1 MKNNFLN
8 FIEEDISTK
17 KTLISTLPLRTKTNK
32 KNYNAKIEE
41 IQEKY
46 EAYKNHLKKYI
57 EQKSKNNDIPQ
68 EVKNL
73 DKLSE
78 ELTNL
83 EHVRF
88 VLNKI
93 NTYYEKMGFDS
104 LIYEMHNY
112 YNFQFDSLNRIINTF
127 LDKFLLIKVTL
138 SSKDFDYNC
147 YVNEYMKAFLEVRES
162 EKKDYS
168 EVSKIFEKIYWQ
180 DPDLISHIE
189 LNFRKLIKKNSSKFS
204 KYILDLQ
211 KKLKSEN
218 NIKDYNDCF
227 TKLKS
232 KYIELTAKEQE
243 TVSDILLLAKSG
255 KIDMADYLN
264 EAKARTQAFSSIAL
278 DTIDFSSNDSKDHF
292 YDNVYKL
299 KLNLIEYKN
308 YRQFIPLIDDFRK
321 SYEKYLSKE
330 SKDSDNKIKEIEK
343 NIATKEK
350 KLELLNKKIFKPGFK
365 LFGKKTDIKNLKQ
378 ESLNLCKELYELYK
392 NYDSEYFKS
401 KILHNLGNSLTISDL
416 LNLYYSFD
424 YYKKDSIRRV
434 FDIKDYGELIKMSDE
449 FDIFAMNPTNVIM
462 NGTPLFDYSN
472 VSKIIVNKYR
482 LSKLNIE
489 DEDLDLNNIDTLLEK
504 LELLLRINKI
514 ESSDSSVEKLWFVV
528 KSQSIINK
536 EINDKN

>member
-46 EAYKNHLKKYI
+46 KTYKEYLKKYI
-57 EQKSKNNDIPQ
+57 ASQSKKYDIPQ

-83 EHVRF
+83 EHIRF
-88 VLNKI
+88 VLNNI

-104 LIYEMHNY
+104 LIYEISNY
-112 YNFQFDSLNRIINTF
+112 YNFQFDSLNRIINSF
-127 LDKFLLIKVTL
+127 LDKFLLIKVVL

-147 YVNEYMKAFLEVRES
+147 YVNDYMKAFLEVRDS
-162 EKKDYS
+162 KKKDYT
-168 EVSKIFEKIYWQ
+168 EVSKIFENIYWQ

-189 LNFRKLIKKNSSKFS
+189 LNFRKLIKKYSSRFS
-204 KYILDLQ
+204 KYIIDLQ
-211 KKLKSEN
+211 RKLKSEN
-218 NIKDYNDCF
+218 DIKNYKDCYE
-227 TKLKS
+227 KLKN
-232 KYIELTAKEQE
+232 KYIELTTKEQE
-243 TVSDILLLAKSG
+243 NVSDILILAKSG
-255 KIDMADYLN
+255 KIDIADYLN
-264 EAKARTQAFSSIAL
+264 DAKARTQAFSSIAL
-278 DTIDFSSNDSKDHF
+278 DTIDFSSGDSKMHF
-292 YDNVYKL
+292 YENIYKL

-321 SYEKYLSKE
+321 SYEKHLSSE
-330 SKDSDNKIKEIEK
+330 SKDVDNKIKEIEK
-343 NIATKEK
+343 TISTKEK
-350 KLELLNKKIFKPGFK
+350 KLDSINKKIFKSSFS
-365 LFGKKTDIKNLKQ
+365 LFNRKSDNKILKQ
-378 ESLNLCKELYELYK
+378 ESLNICKELYSLYK
-392 NYDSEYFKS
+392 DYDNEYFKS

-434 FDIKDYGELIKMSDE
+434 FDLKDYESLIKMSDE
-449 FDIFAMNPTNVIM
+449 FDIFAMNPTNVVM
-462 NGTPLFDYSN
+462 KGTPLFEYSN

-514 ESSDSSVEKLWFVV
+514 ESSNSSVEKLWFVV
-528 KSQSIINK
+528 KSQNIINN
-536 EINDKN
+536 ESNDKN

>member
-8 FIEEDISTK
+8 FIEEDIATK

-32 KNYNAKIEE
+32 KNYNLKIEE

-46 EAYKNHLKKYI
+46 IAYKKHLKKYI
-57 EQKSKNNDIPQ
+57 ESKSKSNDIPQ

-83 EHVRF
+83 EHIRF
-88 VLNKI
+88 VLNNI

-104 LIYEMHNY
+104 LIYEISNY
-112 YNFQFDSLNRIINTF
+112 YNFQFDSLNRIINSF

-147 YVNEYMKAFLEVRES
+147 YVNEYMNAFLEVRNSNKE
-162 EKKDYS
+162 DYT

-189 LNFRKLIKKNSSKFS
+189 LNFRKLIKKHSSKFN
-204 KYILDLQ
+204 KYISDLQ
-211 KKLKSEN
+211 RKLKSEN
-218 NIKDYNDCF
+218 SIKDYKDCM
-227 TKLKS
+227 TKLKN
-232 KYIELTAKEQE
+232 KYIELNTKEQE
-243 TVSDILLLAKSG
+243 NVSDILTLAKAG
-255 KIDMADYLN
+255 TIDMADYMN

-278 DTIDFSSNDSKDHF
+278 DTIDFSKGDSRDHF
-292 YDNVYKL
+292 YENVFKL
-299 KLNLIEYKN
+299 KQNLIEYKN

-321 SYEKYLSKE
+321 TYEKHLE
-330 SKDSDNKIKEIEK
+330 TEVKDTDNKIKEIEK
-343 NIATKEK
+343 NIGTKEK
-350 KLELLNKKIFKPGFK
+350 KLDALNKKIFKSTFK
-365 LFGKKTDIKNLKQ
+365 LFGKKSDNKILKQ
-378 ESLNLCKELYELYK
+378 ESLNLCKELYNLYK
-392 NYDSEYFKS
+392 DYDNEYFKS

-434 FDIKDYGELIKMSDE
+434 FDVKSYDELIKLSDE
-449 FDIFAMNPTNVIM
+449 FDIFAMNPTNVVM
-462 NGTPLFDYSN
+462 SGTPLFEYSN

-514 ESSDSSVEKLWFVV
+514 ENSNSSVEKLWFVV
-528 KSQSIINK
+528 KSQNIIN
-536 EINDKN
+536 EENNDKN

>member
-8 FIEEDISTK
+8 FIEEDIATK

-32 KNYNAKIEE
+32 KNYNLKIEE

-46 EAYKNHLKKYI
+46 IAYKKHLKKYI
-57 EQKSKNNDIPQ
+57 ESKSKSNDIPQ

-83 EHVRF
+83 EHIRF
-88 VLNKI
+88 VLNNI

-104 LIYEMHNY
+104 LIYEISNY
-112 YNFQFDSLNRIINTF
+112 YNFQFDSLNRIINSF

-147 YVNEYMKAFLEVRES
+147 YVNEYMNAFLEVRNSNKE
-162 EKKDYS
+162 DYT

-189 LNFRKLIKKNSSKFS
+189 LNFRKLIKKYSSKFN
-204 KYILDLQ
+204 KYISDLQ
-211 KKLKSEN
+211 RKLKSEN
-218 NIKDYNDCF
+218 SIKDYKDCM
-227 TKLKS
+227 TKLKN
-232 KYIELTAKEQE
+232 KYIELNTKEQE
-243 TVSDILLLAKSG
+243 NVSDILTLAKAG
-255 KIDMADYLN
+255 TIDMADYMN

-278 DTIDFSSNDSKDHF
+278 DTIDFSKGDSRDHF
-292 YDNVYKL
+292 YENVFKL
-299 KLNLIEYKN
+299 KQNLIEYKN

-321 SYEKYLSKE
+321 TYEKHLE
-330 SKDSDNKIKEIEK
+330 TEVKDTDNKIKEIEK
-343 NIATKEK
+343 NIGTKEK
-350 KLELLNKKIFKPGFK
+350 KLDALNKKIFKSTFK
-365 LFGKKTDIKNLKQ
+365 LFGKKSDNKILKQ
-378 ESLNLCKELYELYK
+378 ESLNLCKELYNLYK
-392 NYDSEYFKS
+392 DYDNEYFKS

-434 FDIKDYGELIKMSDE
+434 FDVKSYDELIKLSDE
-449 FDIFAMNPTNVIM
+449 FDIFAMNPTNVVM
-462 NGTPLFDYSN
+462 SGTPLFEYSN

-514 ESSDSSVEKLWFVV
+514 ENSNSSVEKLWFVV
-528 KSQSIINK
+528 KSQNIIN
-536 EINDKN
+536 EENNDKN

>member
-46 EAYKNHLKKYI
+46 KTYKEYLKKYI
-57 EQKSKNNDIPQ
+57 ASQSKKYDIPQ

-83 EHVRF
+83 EHIRF
-88 VLNKI
+88 VLNNI

-104 LIYEMHNY
+104 LIYEISNY
-112 YNFQFDSLNRIINTF
+112 YNFQFDSLNRIINSF
-127 LDKFLLIKVTL
+127 LDKFLLIKVVL

-147 YVNEYMKAFLEVRES
+147 YVNDYMKAFLEVRDS
-162 EKKDYS
+162 KKKDYT
-168 EVSKIFEKIYWQ
+168 EVSKIFENIYWQ

-189 LNFRKLIKKNSSKFS
+189 LNFRKLIKKYSSRFS
-204 KYILDLQ
+204 KYIIDLQ
-211 KKLKSEN
+211 RKLKSEN
-218 NIKDYNDCF
+218 DIKNYKDCYE
-227 TKLKS
+227 KLKN
-232 KYIELTAKEQE
+232 KYIELTTKEQE
-243 TVSDILLLAKSG
+243 NVSDILILAKSG

-264 EAKARTQAFSSIAL
+264 DAKARTQAFSSIAL
-278 DTIDFSSNDSKDHF
+278 DTIDFSSGDSKMHF
-292 YDNVYKL
+292 YENIYKL

-321 SYEKYLSKE
+321 SYEKHLSSE
-330 SKDSDNKIKEIEK
+330 SKDVDNKIKEIEK
-343 NIATKEK
+343 TISAKEK
-350 KLELLNKKIFKPGFK
+350 KLNSINKKIFKSSFS
-365 LFGKKTDIKNLKQ
+365 LFNRKSDNKILKQ
-378 ESLNLCKELYELYK
+378 ESLNICKELYSLYK
-392 NYDSEYFKS
+392 DYDNEYFKS

-434 FDIKDYGELIKMSDE
+434 FDLKDYESLIKMSDE
-449 FDIFAMNPTNVIM
+449 FDIFAMNPTNVVM
-462 NGTPLFDYSN
+462 KGTPLFEYSN

-514 ESSDSSVEKLWFVV
+514 ESSNSSVEKLWFVV
-528 KSQSIINK
+528 KSQNIIN
-536 EINDKN
+536 EENNDKN

>member
-8 FIEEDISTK
+8 FIEEDIATK

-32 KNYNAKIEE
+32 KNYNLKIEE

-46 EAYKNHLKKYI
+46 IAYKKHLKKYI
-57 EQKSKNNDIPQ
+57 ESKSKSNDIPQ

-83 EHVRF
+83 EHIRF
-88 VLNKI
+88 VLNNI

-104 LIYEMHNY
+104 LIYEISNY
-112 YNFQFDSLNRIINTF
+112 YNFQFDSLNRIINSF

-147 YVNEYMKAFLEVRES
+147 YVNEYMTAFLEVRNSNKE
-162 EKKDYS
+162 DYT

-189 LNFRKLIKKNSSKFS
+189 LNFRKLIKSHSSKFN
-204 KYILDLQ
+204 KYIGDLQ
-211 KKLKSEN
+211 RKLKSEN
-218 NIKDYNDCF
+218 SIKDYNDCM
-227 TKLKS
+227 TKLKN
-232 KYIELTAKEQE
+232 KYIELNTKEQE
-243 TVSDILLLAKSG
+243 NVSDILTLAKAG
-255 KIDMADYLN
+255 TIDMADYMN

-278 DTIDFSSNDSKDHF
+278 DTIDFSKGDSRDHF
-292 YDNVYKL
+292 YENVFKL
-299 KLNLIEYKN
+299 KQNLIEYKN

-321 SYEKYLSKE
+321 TYEKHLE
-330 SKDSDNKIKEIEK
+330 TEVKDTDNKIKEIEK
-343 NIATKEK
+343 NIGTKEK
-350 KLELLNKKIFKPGFK
+350 KLDALNKKIFKSTFK
-365 LFGKKTDIKNLKQ
+365 LFGKKSDNKILKQ
-378 ESLNLCKELYELYK
+378 ESLNLCKELYNLYK
-392 NYDSEYFKS
+392 DYDNEYFKS

-434 FDIKDYGELIKMSDE
+434 FDVKSYDELIKLSDE
-449 FDIFAMNPTNVIM
+449 FDIFAMNPTNVVM
-462 NGTPLFDYSN
+462 SGTPLFEYSN

-514 ESSDSSVEKLWFVV
+514 ENSNSSVEKLWFVV
-528 KSQSIINK
+528 KSQNIIN
-536 EINDKN
+536 EENNDKN

>member
-8 FIEEDISTK
+8 FIEEDIATK

-32 KNYNAKIEE
+32 KNYNLKIEE

-46 EAYKNHLKKYI
+46 IAYKKHLKKYI
-57 EQKSKNNDIPQ
+57 ESKSKSNDIPQ

-83 EHVRF
+83 EHIRF
-88 VLNKI
+88 VLNNI

-104 LIYEMHNY
+104 LIYEISNY
-112 YNFQFDSLNRIINTF
+112 YNFQFDSLNRIINSF

-147 YVNEYMKAFLEVRES
+147 YVNEYMNAFLEVRNSNKE
-162 EKKDYS
+162 DYT

-189 LNFRKLIKKNSSKFS
+189 LNFRKLIKSHSSKFN
-204 KYILDLQ
+204 KYISDLQ
-211 KKLKSEN
+211 RKLKSEN
-218 NIKDYNDCF
+218 GIKDYKDCM
-227 TKLKS
+227 TKLKN
-232 KYIELTAKEQE
+232 KYIELNMKEQE
-243 TVSDILLLAKSG
+243 NISDILTLAKAG
-255 KIDMADYLN
+255 TIDMADYMN

-278 DTIDFSSNDSKDHF
+278 DTIDFSKGDSRDHF
-292 YDNVYKL
+292 YENVFKL
-299 KLNLIEYKN
+299 KQNLIEYKN

-321 SYEKYLSKE
+321 TYEKHLE
-330 SKDSDNKIKEIEK
+330 TEVKDTDNKIKEIEK
-343 NIATKEK
+343 NIGTKEK
-350 KLELLNKKIFKPGFK
+350 KLDALNKKIFKSTFK
-365 LFGKKTDIKNLKQ
+365 LFGKKSDNKILKQ
-378 ESLNLCKELYELYK
+378 ESLNLCKELYNLYK
-392 NYDSEYFKS
+392 DYDNEYFKS

-434 FDIKDYGELIKMSDE
+434 FDVKSYDELIKLSDE
-449 FDIFAMNPTNVIM
+449 FDIFAMNPTNVVM
-462 NGTPLFDYSN
+462 SGTPLFEYSN

-514 ESSDSSVEKLWFVV
+514 ENSNSSVEKLWFVV
-528 KSQSIINK
+528 KSQNIIN
-536 EINDKN
+536 EENNDKN

>member
-8 FIEEDISTK
+8 FIEEDIATK

-32 KNYNAKIEE
+32 KNYNLKIEE

-46 EAYKNHLKKYI
+46 IAYKKHLKKYI
-57 EQKSKNNDIPQ
+57 ESKSKSNDIPQ

-83 EHVRF
+83 EHIRF
-88 VLNKI
+88 VLNNI

-104 LIYEMHNY
+104 LIYEISNY
-112 YNFQFDSLNRIINTF
+112 YNFQFDSLNRIINSF

-147 YVNEYMKAFLEVRES
+147 YVNEYMNAFLEVRNSNKE
-162 EKKDYS
+162 DYT

-189 LNFRKLIKKNSSKFS
+189 LNFRKLIKSHSSKFN
-204 KYILDLQ
+204 KYIGDLQ
-211 KKLKSEN
+211 RKLKSEN
-218 NIKDYNDCF
+218 SIKDYNDCM
-227 TKLKS
+227 TKLKN
-232 KYIELTAKEQE
+232 KYIELNTKEQE
-243 TVSDILLLAKSG
+243 NVSDILTLAKAG
-255 KIDMADYLN
+255 TIDMADYMN

-278 DTIDFSSNDSKDHF
+278 DTIDFSKGDSRDHF
-292 YDNVYKL
+292 YENVFKL
-299 KLNLIEYKN
+299 KQNLIEYKN

-321 SYEKYLSKE
+321 TYEKHLE
-330 SKDSDNKIKEIEK
+330 TEVKDTDNKIKEIEK
-343 NIATKEK
+343 NIGTKEK
-350 KLELLNKKIFKPGFK
+350 KLDALNKKIFKSTFK
-365 LFGKKTDIKNLKQ
+365 LFGKKSDNKILKQ
-378 ESLNLCKELYELYK
+378 ESLNLCKELYNLYK
-392 NYDSEYFKS
+392 DYDNEYFKS

-434 FDIKDYGELIKMSDE
+434 FDVKSYDELIKLSDE
-449 FDIFAMNPTNVIM
+449 FDIFAMNPTNVVM
-462 NGTPLFDYSN
+462 SGTPLFEYSN

-514 ESSDSSVEKLWFVV
+514 ENSNSSVEKLWFVV
-528 KSQSIINK
+528 KSQNIIN
-536 EINDKN
+536 EENNDKN

>member
-46 EAYKNHLKKYI
+46 KTYKEYLKKYI
-57 EQKSKNNDIPQ
+57 ASQSKKYDIPQ

-83 EHVRF
+83 EHIRF
-88 VLNKI
+88 VLNNI

-104 LIYEMHNY
+104 LIYEISNY
-112 YNFQFDSLNRIINTF
+112 YNFQFDSLNRIINSF
-127 LDKFLLIKVTL
+127 LDKFLLIKVVL

-147 YVNEYMKAFLEVRES
+147 YVNDYMKAFLEVRDS
-162 EKKDYS
+162 KKKDYT
-168 EVSKIFEKIYWQ
+168 EVSKIFENIYWQ

-189 LNFRKLIKKNSSKFS
+189 LNFRKLIKKYSSRFS
-204 KYILDLQ
+204 KYIMDLQ
-211 KKLKSEN
+211 RKLKSEN
-218 NIKDYNDCF
+218 GIKDYKDCM
-227 TKLKS
+227 TKLKN
-232 KYIELTAKEQE
+232 KYIELTTKEQE
-243 TVSDILLLAKSG
+243 NVSDILILAKSG

-264 EAKARTQAFSSIAL
+264 DAKARTQTFSSIAL
-278 DTIDFSSNDSKDHF
+278 DTIDFSSGDSKMHF
-292 YDNVYKL
+292 YENIYKL

-321 SYEKYLSKE
+321 SYEKHLSSE
-330 SKDSDNKIKEIEK
+330 SKDVDNKIKEIEK
-343 NIATKEK
+343 TISAKEK
-350 KLELLNKKIFKPGFK
+350 KLNSINKKIFKSSFS
-365 LFGKKTDIKNLKQ
+365 LFNRKSDNKILKQ
-378 ESLNLCKELYELYK
+378 ESLNLCKELYNLYK
-392 NYDSEYFKS
+392 DYDNEYFKS

-434 FDIKDYGELIKMSDE
+434 FDLKDYESLIKMSDE
-449 FDIFAMNPTNVIM
+449 FDIFAMNPTNVVM
-462 NGTPLFDYSN
+462 KGTPLFEYSN

-514 ESSDSSVEKLWFVV
+514 ESSNSSVEKLWFVV
-528 KSQSIINK
+528 KSQNIIN
-536 EINDKN
+536 EENNDKN

>member
-46 EAYKNHLKKYI
+46 KTYKEYLKKYI
-57 EQKSKNNDIPQ
+57 ASQSKKYDIPQ

-83 EHVRF
+83 EHIRF
-88 VLNKI
+88 VLNNI

-104 LIYEMHNY
+104 LIYEISNY
-112 YNFQFDSLNRIINTF
+112 YNFQFDSLNRIINSF
-127 LDKFLLIKVTL
+127 LDKFLLIKVVL

-147 YVNEYMKAFLEVRES
+147 YVNDYMKAFLEVRDS
-162 EKKDYS
+162 KKKDYT
-168 EVSKIFEKIYWQ
+168 EVSKIFENIYWQ

-189 LNFRKLIKKNSSKFS
+189 LNFRKLIKKYSSRFS
-204 KYILDLQ
+204 KYIIDLQ
-211 KKLKSEN
+211 RKLKSEN
-218 NIKDYNDCF
+218 DIKNYKDCYE
-227 TKLKS
+227 KLKN
-232 KYIELTAKEQE
+232 KYIELTTKEQE
-243 TVSDILLLAKSG
+243 NVSDILILAKSG
-255 KIDMADYLN
+255 KIDIADYLN
-264 EAKARTQAFSSIAL
+264 DAKARTQAFSSIAL
-278 DTIDFSSNDSKDHF
+278 DTIDFSSGDSKMHF
-292 YDNVYKL
+292 YENIYKL

-321 SYEKYLSKE
+321 SYEKHLSSE
-330 SKDSDNKIKEIEK
+330 SKDVDNKIKEIEK
-343 NIATKEK
+343 TISTKEK
-350 KLELLNKKIFKPGFK
+350 KLDSINKKIFKSSFS
-365 LFGKKTDIKNLKQ
+365 LFNRKSDNKILKQ
-378 ESLNLCKELYELYK
+378 ESLNICKELYSLYK
-392 NYDSEYFKS
+392 DYDNEYFKS

-434 FDIKDYGELIKMSDE
+434 FDLKDYESLIKMSDE
-449 FDIFAMNPTNVIM
+449 FDIFAMNPTNVVM
-462 NGTPLFDYSN
+462 KGTPLFEYSN

-514 ESSDSSVEKLWFVV
+514 ESSNSSVEKLWFVV
-528 KSQSIINK
+528 KSQNIIN
-536 EINDKN
+536 EENNDKN